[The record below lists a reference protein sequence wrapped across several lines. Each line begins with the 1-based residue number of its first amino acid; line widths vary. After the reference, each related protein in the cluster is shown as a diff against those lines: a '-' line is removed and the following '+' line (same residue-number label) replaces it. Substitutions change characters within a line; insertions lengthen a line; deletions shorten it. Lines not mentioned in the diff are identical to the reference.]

1 MGTAPPGSGSGKAR
15 GLRRR
20 QGTVGFKLKIPARPQ
35 LSRQG
40 PRPRVR
46 RASPGPFDFRR
57 PVPLGDASRLGGG
70 LRPRP
75 SPPRL
80 GLRVPRHLPGPE
92 RAGARR
98 RGQLWPSR
106 PPPCVPGGSGEG
118 RGRGGAGHSPPSPAQ
133 SPRGP
138 AAGAALGQC
147 HPAGLGKDAPGSA
160 RSAEAPGARPQR
172 PGAQSQTPRREEGSR
187 PRGLPIFTPGPA
199 PGVAHS
205 RPGATR
211 ISGPLPASAGVSSL
225 GMTQSCL
232 SPGESWIGEGVPL
245 ASRFGGEG
253 SGAGRSCP
261 LKSRGGANGRA
272 LLPEARNPR
281 RK

>member
-57 PVPLGDASRLGGG
+57 PVPLRDASRLGGG

-80 GLRVPRHLPGPE
+80 GLRVPCHLPGPE

-118 RGRGGAGHSPPSPAQ
+118 RAWGGAGHSPPAPPSPLRDLPREPPSGSATRQ
-133 SPRGP
+133 GWGRTRLAPRAPRRPPEHGSSRPAPDLRPLGGRDRGRGGSPSSPPAPRPGP
-138 AAGAALGQC
+138 RT
-147 HPAGLGKDAPGSA
+147 PAREPPGS
-160 RSAEAPGARPQR
+160 PDPC
-172 PGAQSQTPRREEGSR
+172 
-187 PRGLPIFTPGPA
+187 L
-199 PGVAHS
+199 
-205 RPGATR
+205 
-211 ISGPLPASAGVSSL
+211 PLP
-225 GMTQSCL
+225 
-232 SPGESWIGEGVPL
+232 
-245 ASRFGGEG
+245 G
-253 SGAGRSCP
+253 SHPWG
-261 LKSRGGANGRA
+261 
-272 LLPEARNPR
+272 
-281 RK
+281 

>member
-1 MGTAPPGSGSGKAR
+1 MQERGAAGSSG
-15 GLRRR
+15 
-20 QGTVGFKLKIPARPQ
+20 PAALLP
-35 LSRQG
+35 
-40 PRPRVR
+40 
-46 RASPGPFDFRR
+46 
-57 PVPLGDASRLGGG
+57 ASRAA
-70 LRPRP
+70 
-75 SPPRL
+75 
-80 GLRVPRHLPGPE
+80 PE
-92 RAGARR
+92 
-98 RGQLWPSR
+98 
-106 PPPCVPGGSGEG
+106 
-118 RGRGGAGHSPPSPAQ
+118 RGGAGAGPDTRPPSPAQ